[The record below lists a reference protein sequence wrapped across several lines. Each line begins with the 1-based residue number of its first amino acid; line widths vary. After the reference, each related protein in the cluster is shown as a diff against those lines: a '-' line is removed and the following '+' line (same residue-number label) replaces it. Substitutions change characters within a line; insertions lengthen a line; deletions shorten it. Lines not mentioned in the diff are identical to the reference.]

1 MGKQRIICGFTAA
14 VLGWLTLSFG
24 PGTAADAKIAPE
36 AEKVLRQACRF
47 LGELKAFSFQ
57 TEDMF
62 DAVQEDGQKLQLTN
76 RRTVTVSRPGRLMS
90 ESSGD
95 VTNMQVF
102 YDGKSITLF
111 DKENKTYGT
120 AKVPG
125 TIDAMLD
132 EMHEKYGLS
141 QPLADLLF
149 TDPYK
154 ALTDRV
160 ESGTSIGLSQVGEH
174 KCHHL
179 AFRQK
184 TIDWQIWIDASD
196 KPLFRKLVIT
206 YKRQAGEPQ
215 YIAII
220 HRWDLAPKVT
230 DVQFQFNPPSG
241 AQNVEFVKVYEK
253 PAAEKP
259 PVKK

>member
-1 MGKQRIICGFTAA
+1 MGKQRVMCGFAAA
-14 VLGWLTLSFG
+14 VLAWLGLALG
-24 PGTAADAKIAPE
+24 PGRAADAKIAPE
-36 AEKVLRQACRF
+36 AEKLLRQACRF
-47 LGELKAFSFQ
+47 LAEQQAFSFQ

-62 DAVQEDGQKLQLTN
+62 DAVQDDGQKLHLTN
-76 RRTVTVSRPGRLMS
+76 RRTVTVNRPGRLMS
-90 ESSGD
+90 DCAGD
-95 VTNMQVF
+95 FVNMQVF
-102 YDGKSITLF
+102 YDGASITLF
-111 DKENKTYGT
+111 DTEHKTYGT
-120 AKVPG
+120 TKVPG

-154 ALTDRV
+154 VLTDRV
-160 ESGTSIGLSQVGEH
+160 ESGTYVGLSQVGAH

-206 YKRQAGEPQ
+206 YKRQPGEPQ

-220 HRWDLAPKVT
+220 HRWDLALKVS
-230 DVQFQFNPPSG
+230 DAQFQFKPPAG
-241 AQNVEFVKVYEK
+241 AQKVDFVKLRDKPGEEK
-253 PAAEKP
+253 L